1 MALVS
6 LDVGHYSQLVHK
18 YALSLQQVVQG
29 WYGGR
34 GGKGRRVAMDEGGGG
49 GKEM

>member
-34 GGKGRRVAMDEGGGG
+34 GRGEEWQWIKGR